1 MPARPSLA
9 LACLIAIAGP
19 LVATSVLA
27 QTAASAPAAPAP
39 NRESLS
45 VDQMLEQLA
54 PAGRTRGMRN
64 LVPVQVQPPP
74 AAAPAAAP
82 ATAPAAAPV
91 TAPATAPAAPP
102 VAQPAAAPVTAP
114 VAAPVAAPAPATIAA
129 PAAGP
134 AAVPAHVVTPVAA
147 PPSTPAP
154 IASPAPRPPLAAP
167 SPPAG
172 QANAAADPPLKID
185 LTIYFDLGSDR
196 IQDRSR
202 PLLDRLAMVMQHE
215 RARDLRFRIEGHTDA
230 KGSALA
236 NELLSRRRAET
247 VVRYLGSRGIDV
259 ARLAAEGKGF
269 RELSDPANPLSEQN
283 RRVSVVVI
291 N

>member
-1 MPARPSLA
+1 MTSRSA
-9 LACLIAIAGP
+9 LTFVSLIAFAGP
-19 LVATSVLA
+19 LVGASVHA
-27 QTAASAPAAPAP
+27 QTAAPSAPAAPAS

-64 LVPVQVQPPP
+64 LVPVQVQPP
-74 AAAPAAAP
+74 
-82 ATAPAAAPV
+82 
-91 TAPATAPAAPP
+91 
-102 VAQPAAAPVTAP
+102 
-114 VAAPVAAPAPATIAA
+114 AAPVAAPAAAPVAA
-129 PAAGP
+129 PAAAPVAAP
-134 AAVPAHVVTPVAA
+134 AAAPVAAPAHLVVPVAA
-147 PPSTPAP
+147 PPSNPVTTANPAP
-154 IASPAPRPPLAAP
+154 PPPIAAPAPAPAPVAAP
-167 SPPAG
+167 AVMPAPAN
-172 QANAAADPPLKID
+172 QASAPAEPPLKID

-247 VVRYLGSRGIDV
+247 VVRYLGSRGVD
-259 ARLAAEGKGF
+259 ATRLAAEGKGF

-283 RRVSVVVI
+283 RRVSVVVV

>member
-1 MPARPSLA
+1 MSNRPPIA
-9 LACLIAIAGP
+9 LACLIGIASPLLAIGP
-19 LVATSVLA
+19 VLA
-27 QTAASAPAAPAP
+27 QTTAAPATPASATP

-54 PAGRTRGMRN
+54 PTGRTRGMRN

-74 AAAPAAAP
+74 AATPLAVPAQPAPPSPPAALPAVPVAAPVHTVVPVAAPAATPAP
-82 ATAPAAAPV
+82 VPV
-91 TAPATAPAAPP
+91 TAPAPGPSP
-102 VAQPAAAPVTAP
+102 
-114 VAAPVAAPAPATIAA
+114 IAA
-129 PAAGP
+129 PAEA
-134 AAVPAHVVTPVAA
+134 
-147 PPSTPAP
+147 
-154 IASPAPRPPLAAP
+154 
-167 SPPAG
+167 
-172 QANAAADPPLKID
+172 PLKID

-247 VVRYLGSRGIDV
+247 VVRYLGSRGVDA

-283 RRVSVVVI
+283 RRVSVVVV